1 MAFVAACLCVGI
13 INSSYVLFS
22 FAQVVIGVAALIIV
36 AAMLHYHVKGAFC
49 SGLIFG
55 TLVWWFVSGEYP
67 SGLVADPSAAEK
79 DAGHFEE
86 SGDIALLVF
95 NLIFL
100 YFLTLNGLARSMSDL
115 AGLTKK
121 NGSIPRAG
129 FLFIVCGLTTV
140 LSGYF
145 SGPPILISPES
156 AAGIKAGAKTGLS
169 TLVCG
174 ILFGISVFFYPGTNI
189 LSIKCLSSTYH

>member
-1 MAFVAACLCVGI
+1 M
-13 INSSYVLFS
+13 
-22 FAQVVIGVAALIIV
+22 AALIIV

-55 TLVWWFVSGEYP
+55 TLVWWFVSGDYP
-67 SGLVADPSAAEK
+67 DGLVADPSAAEK
-79 DAGHFEE
+79 DAGHFKE
-86 SGDIALLVF
+86 SGDIALLTF

-121 NGSIPRAG
+121 NGAIPRAG

-174 ILFGISVFFYPGTNI
+174 LLFGISVFFYPGEQHTKSLNY
-189 LSIKCLSSTYH
+189 LSIN

>member
-1 MAFVAACLCVGI
+1 M
-13 INSSYVLFS
+13 
-22 FAQVVIGVAALIIV
+22 AALIIV

-49 SGLIFG
+49 SGLLFG

-67 SGLVADPSAAEK
+67 AGLVADPSAAEK
-79 DAGHFEE
+79 DAGHFQE
-86 SGDIALLVF
+86 SGDIVLLVF
-95 NLIFL
+95 NLLFL

-121 NGSIPRAG
+121 NGAIPRAG

-174 ILFGISVFFYPGTNI
+174 ILFGISVFFYPGKI
-189 LSIKCLSSTYH
+189 LLCSSCFVIQLFIYLC